1 MYARLCDLE
10 ILSTYITEVSV
21 GDVLTVQAL
30 IANPLDWH
38 HFYDKIF
45 LIKEGERTDF
55 TIVTAEG
62 DRLVGSGDVQAVEK
76 WSNHG
81 QFGFKIKVRVR
92 KQKSLTDRRI
102 RIQDSRKHYLSEQK
116 GQKQVHPEP
125 IVTNPS
131 QLSI

>member
-81 QFGFKIKVRVR
+81 QFGFKIKVRIR
-92 KQKSLTDRRI
+92 KQKSLTDRRSKAQHLKPKI
-102 RIQDSRKHYLSEQK
+102 TDQNTVADVSS
-116 GQKQVHPEP
+116 
-125 IVTNPS
+125 
-131 QLSI
+131 

>member
-62 DRLVGSGDVQAVEK
+62 DRLVGSGDVQTVEK